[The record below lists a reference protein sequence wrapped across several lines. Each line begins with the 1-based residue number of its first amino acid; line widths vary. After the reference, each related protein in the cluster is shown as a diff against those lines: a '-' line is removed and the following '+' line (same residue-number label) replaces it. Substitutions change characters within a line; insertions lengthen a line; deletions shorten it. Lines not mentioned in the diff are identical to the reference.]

1 MKTFHNRT
9 LFTFALVSLAAALH
23 ITPAYA
29 GGRSGAHALMTESET
44 QASKHQSQTESQ
56 MQVQIEALRKEVA
69 EIKAQQSLAKGDAVT
84 K

>member
-29 GGRSGAHALMTESET
+29 GGRSGAHAVMTEPGAQSSKT
-44 QASKHQSQTESQ
+44 QGQTQSQ

-69 EIKAQQSLAKGDAVT
+69 EIKAQQASTKGAASEQ
-84 K
+84 